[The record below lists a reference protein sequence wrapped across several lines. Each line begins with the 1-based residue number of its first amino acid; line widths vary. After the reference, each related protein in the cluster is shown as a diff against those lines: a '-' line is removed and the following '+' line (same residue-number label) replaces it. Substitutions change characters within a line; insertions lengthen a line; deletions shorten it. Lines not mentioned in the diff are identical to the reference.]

1 MPQEANQETS
11 TVDYTKL
18 FDEALALQQQQSWDP
33 ALSAYQT
40 LLNQHLN
47 QQPNELSVFR
57 ASVVY
62 HNMSTI
68 AQQKGDLLKAYVWSK
83 KSLTLNPDNQLAREA
98 FEHYSKNFEVPVIPH
113 QITNFDNFKSLIS
126 KGSPDA
132 WLTLSFV
139 LILTS
144 IWLVLKN
151 IIASKKKQL
160 ANDFSIVPKWP
171 AYLLVSVTLLML
183 AITYIRYQDST
194 VLRGII
200 IASSAQIQT
209 APGENK
215 SVIFEAQSGLEL
227 EVLKL
232 SEGYY
237 QVRYPGAFTGWVS
250 NSQLEI
256 LGLNF
261 GQNE

>member
-1 MPQEANQETS
+1 MPQ
-11 TVDYTKL
+11 DYMQL
-18 FDEALALQQQQSWDP
+18 FDQALALQQQQNWDS
-33 ALSAYQT
+33 ALSTYQT
-40 LLNQHLN
+40 LLSKQLN
-47 QQPNELSVFR
+47 QKSNELSTFQAPQ

-68 AQQKGDLLKAYVWSK
+68 AHQKGDILKAYVWSK

-98 FEHYSKNFEVPVIPH
+98 FEHYSKKFEVPIIPH
-113 QITNFDNFKSLIS
+113 QITNFDNFKAIIS
-126 KGSPDA
+126 KGSPDV

-139 LILTS
+139 LIFTS
-144 IWLVLKN
+144 IWLILKN
-151 IIASKKKQL
+151 IMTSKKNKL
-160 ANDFSIVPKWP
+160 ANDFSAISKWP
-171 AYLLVSVTLLML
+171 AYILVSVAFLVLT
-183 AITYIRYQDST
+183 ITYIRYQDST

-200 IASSAQIQT
+200 IASTAQIQT

-215 SVIFEAQSGLEL
+215 SVIFEAQAGLEL

-232 SEGYY
+232 SQGYY
-237 QVRYPGAFTGWVS
+237 QVRYPGAFTGWVN
-250 NSQLEI
+250 NSQLET